1 LKKADLV
8 ALGKVVRSQGR
19 DGRIKLRL
27 YEKGPT
33 GFGGSTV
40 YIGRGEEC
48 EAFEIESLVLDRN
61 AYILKL
67 RGVETLEAAEALAGL
82 EIYAAE
88 PDFRNLGE
96 EGLFYDFQ
104 LIGCR
109 VRTREG
115 AEVGEVASLL
125 AAGNPVVADGAVLL
139 VVRRGDGD
147 VYIPFT
153 EAICVKVDAEA
164 REVVIDPPDGLLDL
178 NEI

>member
-33 GFGGSTV
+33 GFGGSAV
-40 YIGRGEEC
+40 FIRRGEGL
-48 EAFEIESLVLDRN
+48 EAFEVESLVLDRN
-61 AYILKL
+61 AYVLKL
-67 RGVETLEAAEALAGL
+67 KSVDTLAAADALAGL

-88 PDFRNLGE
+88 TDFRRLGRD
-96 EGLFYDFQ
+96 LFYDFQ
-104 LIGCR
+104 VIGCR
-109 VRTREG
+109 VRTRDGTEI
-115 AEVGEVASLL
+115 GEVASVLP
-125 AAGNPVVADGAVLL
+125 AGGPVLL
-139 VVRRGDGD
+139 VVRRGSGD
-147 VYIPFT
+147 VYVPFT
-153 EAICVKVDAEA
+153 EAICVKVDPEA